1 MIQSLFPTQ
10 KHAINNLQ
18 NAISFIVYVAM
29 TYYYFIDNF
38 EPCHNILYA
47 YLAFDI
53 FLAQPDSVLHHICCF
68 IMLSGKNTYNLTISE
83 IYIQMKPLIKTE
95 ISSIFL
101 VFKLVYENNL
111 PDSIKSNR
119 VVKVLYHINDLTFV
133 ATFAKTRIWDLL
145 FDAVLNPEIHRR
157 IATHAGDSILRNLHL
172 YSGFYGLYI
181 LNLYW
186 FAIICKKIY
195 KTVSINGASQ
205 IKHVLPWTPFFAL
218 VPFFTISH
226 MAIHSIKTL
235 AYILSIII
243 LSFASH
249 IYYSAWREPTKEDN
263 KLVFLTCAIQAQSHL
278 SLLAIGSGQG
288 LSSAIIHVGGGL
300 YGSNA
305 IPLLY
310 DAVCVICAIDDQMIR
325 TQIGMT
331 AAALAIVVKVKPL
344 YESNEIL
351 VHLLGIM
358 YLWFLVSVLRLFTFQ
373 MPTL

>member
-10 KHAINNLQ
+10 KTAINNFQ
-18 NAISFIVYVAM
+18 NVISFAIYVTM
-29 TYYYFIDNF
+29 TYYYFTDNF

-47 YLAFDI
+47 YLAFDV
-53 FLAQPDSVLHHICCF
+53 FFAQPDAILHHICCF
-68 IMLSGKNTYNLTISE
+68 TMLSCKNTYNLTIAE
-83 IYIQMKPLIKTE
+83 IYIQMQPLIKTE

-101 VFKLVYENNL
+101 IFKLVYENNL

-119 VVKVLYHINDLTFV
+119 IAKVLYHINDLTFV
-133 ATFAKTRIWDLL
+133 TTFVKTRIWDLL

-157 IATHAGDSILRNLHL
+157 IATHAGDYILRNFHF

-186 FAIICKKIY
+186 FSLICKKMY
-195 KTVSINGASQ
+195 KVLIINGG
-205 IKHVLPWTPFFAL
+205 INDKPVKRVLPWTPFFAL

-226 MAIHSIKTL
+226 MATHSIKNL
-235 AYILSIII
+235 AYIISIIM
-243 LSFASH
+243 LSFASNAYYRNESDNAH
-249 IYYSAWREPTKEDN
+249 I
-263 KLVFLTCAIQAQSHL
+263 TCFTCLIQVQSHL
-278 SLLAIGSGQG
+278 SLLAIGSEQR

-300 YGSNA
+300 YGSNV
-305 IPLLY
+305 IPLVF
-310 DAVCVICAIDDQMIR
+310 DAVCVICAIDDQVVR

-344 YESNEIL
+344 YELNDIL

-358 YLWFLVSVLRLFTFQ
+358 YLWFLVGVL
-373 MPTL
+373 

>member
-10 KHAINNLQ
+10 KTAINNFQ
-18 NAISFIVYVAM
+18 NIISFAIYVTM
-29 TYYYFIDNF
+29 TYYYFTDNF

-47 YLAFDI
+47 YLAFDV
-53 FLAQPDSVLHHICCF
+53 FFAQPDAILHHICCF
-68 IMLSGKNTYNLTISE
+68 IMLSGKNTYNLTNEE

-111 PDSIKSNR
+111 PDSIKQNR
-119 VVKVLYHINDLTFV
+119 IVKVLYHINDLTFV
-133 ATFAKTRIWDLL
+133 TTFVKTRIWDLL

-157 IATHAGDSILRNLHL
+157 NATHAEDSILRNLHL

-186 FAIICKKIY
+186 FAIICKKMY
-195 KTVSINGASQ
+195 KTLIINGG
-205 IKHVLPWTPFFAL
+205 INDKPVKRVLPWTPFLAL

-235 AYILSIII
+235 AYIMSIIM
-243 LSFASH
+243 LSFTSNA
-249 IYYSAWREPTKEDN
+249 YYRNESDN
-263 KLVFLTCAIQAQSHL
+263 AQFTCLIQVQSHL
-278 SLLAIGSGQG
+278 SLLAIGSGQR

-300 YGSNA
+300 YGSNV
-305 IPLLY
+305 IPLVY
-310 DAVCVICAIDDQMIR
+310 DAVCVICAIDDQVVR

-344 YESNEIL
+344 YELNDIL

-358 YLWFLVSVLRLFTFQ
+358 YLWFLVGVL
-373 MPTL
+373 

>member
-10 KHAINNLQ
+10 RQAINNFQIFVSL
-18 NAISFIVYVAM
+18 IVCATM

-38 EPCHNILYA
+38 ENCHNILYA

-53 FLAQPDSVLHHICCF
+53 FFAQPDSILHHIFCF

-83 IYIQMKPLIKTE
+83 IYIQLKPLIKTE
-95 ISSIFL
+95 ISSVFL
-101 VFKLVYENNL
+101 VFKLFYENNST
-111 PDSIKSNR
+111 DSIKKNR
-119 VVKVLYHINDLTFV
+119 IANVLYHINDLIFV

-145 FDAVLNPEIHRR
+145 MDAVLNPEIHRR
-157 IATHAGDSILRNLHL
+157 IATHAGDSILYNLHL

-186 FAIICKKIY
+186 FSLICKKMY
-195 KTVSINGASQ
+195 KILIINGG
-205 IKHVLPWTPFFAL
+205 INDKPVKRVLPWTPFLAL

-226 MAIHSIKTL
+226 MATHSVKNL
-235 AYILSIII
+235 AYILSIIM
-243 LSFASH
+243 LSFASNA
-249 IYYSAWREPTKEDN
+249 YYRNEFNNACLTYI
-263 KLVFLTCAIQAQSHL
+263 TCAIQAQSHL

-305 IPLLY
+305 IPLVY
-310 DAVCVICAIDDQMIR
+310 DAICVICSIDDQVVR

-331 AAALAIVVKVKPL
+331 VVALAIVVKVKPL
-344 YESNEIL
+344 YELNEIL

-358 YLWFLVSVLRLFTFQ
+358 YLWFLVGVL
-373 MPTL
+373 

>member
-10 KHAINNLQ
+10 KTVINNLQ
-18 NAISFIVYVAM
+18 NVMSFAIYVTM
-29 TYYYFIDNF
+29 TYYYFTDNF
-38 EPCHNILYA
+38 ENCHNILYA

-53 FLAQPDSVLHHICCF
+53 FLAQPDCVLHHICCF
-68 IMLSGKNTYNLTISE
+68 IMLSGKNTYNLTIEE
-83 IYIQMKPLIKTE
+83 IYIQMKPFIKTE

-111 PDSIKSNR
+111 PDSIKQNR
-119 VVKVLYHINDLTFV
+119 IAKVLYHINDLTFV
-133 ATFAKTRIWDLL
+133 ATFVKTRIWDLL

-157 IATHAGDSILRNLHL
+157 IATHAGDSILCNFHL

-195 KTVSINGASQ
+195 KTVIINGG
-205 IKHVLPWTPFFAL
+205 INDKPVKRVLPWTPFLAL
-218 VPFFTISH
+218 VPFFYISH
-226 MAIHSIKTL
+226 MAMHSVKTL
-235 AYILSIII
+235 AYIMSIIM
-243 LSFASH
+243 LSFASNA
-249 IYYSAWREPTKEDN
+249 YYRNKSDN
-263 KLVFLTCAIQAQSHL
+263 ACLTYITCAIQAQSHL

-288 LSSAIIHVGGGL
+288 LSSAIIHVVGCL
-300 YGSNA
+300 YGSNVV
-305 IPLLY
+305 PLVY
-310 DAVCVICAIDDQMIR
+310 DTVCVICAIDDQVVR

-358 YLWFLVSVLRLFTFQ
+358 YLWFLLIGL
-373 MPTL
+373 